1 MRQHDVAVL
10 VLKHEGTCTLKNPR
24 TPAGEARGMAAAD
37 DLFASGFHTNEPH
50 VLVLDEGIENAHG
63 IAPTANTC
71 DDCRGKCAGL
81 LEDLSAGF
89 AADYGLEFANHQRI
103 RMRPEYRSEQVIGV
117 FDVGD
122 PITHRFVDGVL
133 QCPAA
138 GGDRGG

>member
-1 MRQHDVAVL
+1 MRQLDVAVL

-50 VLVLDEGIENAHG
+50 VLVVDEGIENAHG

-89 AADYGLEFANHQRI
+89 AADYGLELANHTWI
-103 RMRPEYRSEQVIGV
+103 RRRPAHRSGEEIGV
-117 FDVGD
+117 FVGGD
-122 PITHRFVDGVL
+122 PITTRFV
-133 QCPAA
+133 
-138 GGDRGG
+138 